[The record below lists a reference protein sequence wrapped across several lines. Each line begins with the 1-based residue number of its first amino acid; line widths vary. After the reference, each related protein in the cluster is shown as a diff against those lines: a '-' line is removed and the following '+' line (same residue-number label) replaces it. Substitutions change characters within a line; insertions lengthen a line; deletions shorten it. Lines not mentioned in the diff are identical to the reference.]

1 MMRALILVS
10 LATACSPSA
19 AVELH
24 RTPYAVQKCLRCHSA
39 KGPGIEFNS
48 TTTPALAGLIAAD
61 VESGRMPPW
70 VPSPESPA
78 YAEDFSLSALE
89 RVQVLAWARA
99 GAAFDIQ
106 HGDAADE
113 RVPDVTASLPKPYVP
128 PPPPVGD
135 EYRCFAVPAAGSVGS
150 YRWRLGSPHAT
161 HHETA
166 LVITAAGM
174 ASARAREG
182 TDGRPGFNCIA
193 LPTEIEAV
201 ANLGAAGTTPGA
213 VISFPAGVGA
223 TVPAGGGLLVQMHY
237 TGVSAAGDVSSL
249 EMWRPSGPVHQLQL
263 FALWAPVELPCP
275 TGVST
280 DPRNRCSREYAVG
293 LSTIQTP
300 AQVRAQADALLTQC
314 GTTLAAQQ
322 TRVPFTQ
329 TVPEN
334 YYIPTS
340 CVGTMPYNGTAW
352 QVHGHMHTQGA
363 SLRAEIEVDGIW
375 QPLLV
380 IDKWRWAWEAAYTF
394 ETPVRFH
401 AGQRVR
407 ISCKHDNGS
416 RIQPSA
422 VDGSP
427 GYDGQAQLPLQDT
440 SYKMMG
446 FARSNEM
453 CEVFLGITVNRE

>member
-1 MMRALILVS
+1 MRALILVS

-275 TGVST
+275 
-280 DPRNRCSREYAVG
+280 
-293 LSTIQTP
+293 
-300 AQVRAQADALLTQC
+300 
-314 GTTLAAQQ
+314 
-322 TRVPFTQ
+322 
-329 TVPEN
+329 
-334 YYIPTS
+334 
-340 CVGTMPYNGTAW
+340 
-352 QVHGHMHTQGA
+352 
-363 SLRAEIEVDGIW
+363 
-375 QPLLV
+375 
-380 IDKWRWAWEAAYTF
+380 F